1 MKVRTVNMN
10 RKELIEKRSINTKV
24 FENQDHSCTAE
35 IYLAPVHYKDTDG
48 TWKEMDNKLEE
59 SYETS
64 VYAQK
69 TNLVSEEGFTNRKGT
84 FGAFFAKKT
93 SEDNMMRIKDQYGS
107 ISWGVENCN
116 TVEAVK
122 QKDNTVCYPEIL
134 EGMELRCRVKG
145 MRMKEDMVL
154 LRKEAAKSYTYL
166 YQTEG
171 LVPELRE
178 KEVLFFD
185 EGQNEIFRVQAP
197 YMRDFSGSKS
207 ESIEVS
213 AEMTADGK
221 CRVTF
226 TPDRNW
232 LNEASR
238 KFPVVIDPV
247 TTTSKAATDIEDAY
261 ISSKN
266 NTDNYYNNENLWLK
280 GGNEIRRSFLKF
292 QLPEIK
298 TGDMIVN
305 ARLVMVSLGEN
316 GAEKTIAVHKVIQS
330 WESKTINWDNK
341 PIYEETVQDLCKF
354 TADKIKYVVMDITR
368 MVKEWYRDGSNNG
381 LMLKEI
387 DELSGSVQLMSS
399 DWDSSLSDYRPK
411 IEISYVNYSGLEDY
425 WTYHSQNIGRA
436 GTVHVNDY
444 NGNLILEHRVME
456 TSGSRM
462 PAEVS
467 LVYNTNDKDTNI
479 GYGKGF
485 RLNFHQ
491 IIHKKS
497 IAGNVY
503 YAHTDADGTVHY
515 FVEKEVEKDGNTVK
529 EWKDETGLDL
539 TLIRNLKSEEPY
551 TIQDKDG
558 NSMVFNESGYLIA
571 VKDKNGNKLTVSYVN
586 NRVKTI
592 TDGAGRIITLNY
604 SLGSDGE
611 EANLIQAVSP
621 SGNKKTFAH
630 TAGRLTT
637 VTDIDGKKVFYTYD
651 SNGMLASA
659 ENINGYQVKYGY
671 YTEEPHR
678 VKSIAEYGDGTKGK
692 SLTMTYGYNSTRFT
706 DNKGRKEIYRFD
718 NNGNLLHVHDGFG
731 HAVSCKYNVDGN
743 HVNRLENATKLQDNV
758 VQLLKDPVVQ
768 AENTP
773 WTSKISPEGAGNTE
787 INTIAAECMMGNRS
801 LKAEC
806 TSVSGYAY
814 WAQNVKVKKGITY
827 TASMYV
833 KASVSE
839 TAEDGGAIL
848 RVRYMDKDGVQQLK
862 DSEIIKKTT
871 EGFVRLTNTFT
882 VPEDSSDTVVK
893 VYMVMWHAKGVMYG
907 DMAQLETGT
916 SANRCNLIDNGDFH
930 LGTIEGFEKNESNT
944 DGLSE
949 VGIEDNIPI
958 KSQLLVTASSQ
969 GVLRKTPSD
978 TGEVLSSLT
987 KHQLLSGYITVEK
1000 NGRNWYYAKTADGKE
1015 GYVST
1020 GQAIPYL
1027 GGHEGT
1033 NSAFVAVGNSILY
1046 KSADKTSARV
1056 QEGID
1061 AGVCAALVKTVD
1073 GTDGN
1078 KWYYMGLQIDGN
1090 RFFGYM
1096 PVSAIV
1102 RLCRNIA
1109 KVEVKKDGSYY
1120 SSRSTSGAAAGS
1132 LTAGTRMAIR
1142 GTSVDSDGKEWGV
1155 IRRGSKFYYVPM
1167 SNLQIKTAPLSVRK
1181 SRDKIE
1187 ESVAGL
1193 DESVYHFVGE
1203 PDKDKKLVKI
1213 VDITGKKGD
1222 TYMVNAWGMG
1232 TSLPETDNDKKRRFG
1247 TEVRFIGT
1255 DGKADI
1261 HYTNFSPDIMDW
1273 QFLSDVYVA
1282 KKDYTSIE
1290 VAYTYCH
1297 NANIA
1302 YFDGLALYKENFGCS
1317 YTYDDENNLIS
1328 VKDLQEQVTKFE
1340 YNSKSDMTGI
1350 TDAKGNSFKYEY
1362 DNEETTRNVVKGTSA
1377 QNVVYRF
1384 TYDSAGN
1391 VLKSGCVD
1399 PKVPDT
1405 GTWITRVMTS
1415 DKNHVKSVTD
1425 AGENTVHYTWDMTR
1439 DLMTA
1444 FQDAKGN
1451 KISYTY
1457 DDMERLLSATQIV
1470 TVNGNRET
1478 VRNNYSYTDD
1488 NLTGIVHN
1496 GFAYDFNYN
1505 AFGNVSDVSVA
1516 GKQAVRYE
1524 YEDGNGNLLK
1534 VCYGNGAYI
1543 RYEYDKQNRIHM
1555 VYFKDAAD
1563 SKEQNLY
1570 RYAYDKQGNIY
1581 AVKSYEAEKTY
1592 YLFYDFLDRL
1602 VRVRDELGSTYEY
1615 AYDANN
1621 CMESMVHTCGT
1632 HTMKTVYT
1640 YDKDSRETK
1649 TRCAKT
1655 CERTTEYDKFGRVSR
1670 RTWNTASPYISAYSY
1685 IDNGENRY
1693 SLPKTIKNGSETLNY
1708 TYDANGNI
1716 ISIKDSAGESTFRY
1730 DELNQLI
1737 RENNHQLNKTITY
1750 AYDLGGNLTVEKEYA
1765 FMTAETLPDTPVKTM
1780 TGTYDSAWKDKLLSW
1795 DGTAMTYDA
1804 IGNMLTRGGT
1814 TYTWTQGRRLSGV
1827 ENGKSIKYLYD
1838 HTGARVKKTVDNT
1851 VTEYQWAGD
1860 LLLSEKTDGRIIWYC
1875 YDSQAN
1881 LISVTIRGITYF
1893 YVRNAQGDII
1903 ALVDADGKVVVK
1915 YTYDSWGKVV
1925 AVTGEL
1931 ADTVGVQNP
1940 FRYKGY
1946 YYDNE
1951 TGMYYLKSRYYVP
1964 ALKRFI
1970 CTDEI
1975 KYTVASPKDR
1985 SFKNLYVYCDNNP
1998 YSREDPTGR
2007 FWTEVVIGAAM
2018 NVVSCG
2024 IAAKVTG
2031 QSYTGWDIAAA
2042 AFSGAIASRSA
2053 VWGGIASAIY
2063 AGWSAWNNGGTM
2075 LEIAINSAT
2084 AFVGTAGI
2092 GSLAGAIGGKDLPR
2106 IPENTF
2112 NAVYGTGGNLVSSST
2127 NAGIVQTHQYNQ
2139 YSRTDTLH
2147 PYKSATSRCIG
2158 GGKRYNPRTGK
2169 TSIFKIFQ
2177 SSTGLIYYVYS

>member
-1 MKVRTVNMN
+1 MFDKIITVNELEIFQHCRLEKKMKVRTVNMN

-551 TIQDKDG
+551 TIQNKDG

-586 NRVKTI
+586 NRVKNI

-621 SGNKKTFAH
+621 SGNKKTFAY

-692 SLTMTYGYNSTRFT
+692 SLTMTYGYNSTKFT

-773 WTSKISPEGAGNTE
+773 WTSKISPKGAGNTE

-930 LGTIEGFEKNESNT
+930 LGTTEGFEKNESNT

-1457 DDMERLLSATQIV
+1457 DDMERLLSAAQTV

-1488 NLTGIVHN
+1488 NLTGIVH
-1496 GFAYDFNYN
+1496 
-1505 AFGNVSDVSVA
+1505 
-1516 GKQAVRYE
+1516 K
-1524 YEDGNGNLLK
+1524 
-1534 VCYGNGAYI
+1534 I
-1543 RYEYDKQNRIHM
+1543 
-1555 VYFKDAAD
+1555 
-1563 SKEQNLY
+1563 
-1570 RYAYDKQGNIY
+1570 
-1581 AVKSYEAEKTY
+1581 
-1592 YLFYDFLDRL
+1592 
-1602 VRVRDELGSTYEY
+1602 
-1615 AYDANN
+1615 
-1621 CMESMVHTCGT
+1621 
-1632 HTMKTVYT
+1632 
-1640 YDKDSRETK
+1640 
-1649 TRCAKT
+1649 
-1655 CERTTEYDKFGRVSR
+1655 GRAHV
-1670 RTWNTASPYISAYSY
+1670 
-1685 IDNGENRY
+1685 
-1693 SLPKTIKNGSETLNY
+1693 
-1708 TYDANGNI
+1708 
-1716 ISIKDSAGESTFRY
+1716 
-1730 DELNQLI
+1730 
-1737 RENNHQLNKTITY
+1737 
-1750 AYDLGGNLTVEKEYA
+1750 
-1765 FMTAETLPDTPVKTM
+1765 
-1780 TGTYDSAWKDKLLSW
+1780 
-1795 DGTAMTYDA
+1795 
-1804 IGNMLTRGGT
+1804 
-1814 TYTWTQGRRLSGV
+1814 
-1827 ENGKSIKYLYD
+1827 
-1838 HTGARVKKTVDNT
+1838 
-1851 VTEYQWAGD
+1851 
-1860 LLLSEKTDGRIIWYC
+1860 
-1875 YDSQAN
+1875 
-1881 LISVTIRGITYF
+1881 
-1893 YVRNAQGDII
+1893 
-1903 ALVDADGKVVVK
+1903 
-1915 YTYDSWGKVV
+1915 
-1925 AVTGEL
+1925 
-1931 ADTVGVQNP
+1931 
-1940 FRYKGY
+1940 
-1946 YYDNE
+1946 
-1951 TGMYYLKSRYYVP
+1951 
-1964 ALKRFI
+1964 
-1970 CTDEI
+1970 
-1975 KYTVASPKDR
+1975 
-1985 SFKNLYVYCDNNP
+1985 
-1998 YSREDPTGR
+1998 
-2007 FWTEVVIGAAM
+2007 
-2018 NVVSCG
+2018 
-2024 IAAKVTG
+2024 
-2031 QSYTGWDIAAA
+2031 
-2042 AFSGAIASRSA
+2042 
-2053 VWGGIASAIY
+2053 
-2063 AGWSAWNNGGTM
+2063 
-2075 LEIAINSAT
+2075 
-2084 AFVGTAGI
+2084 
-2092 GSLAGAIGGKDLPR
+2092 
-2106 IPENTF
+2106 
-2112 NAVYGTGGNLVSSST
+2112 
-2127 NAGIVQTHQYNQ
+2127 
-2139 YSRTDTLH
+2139 
-2147 PYKSATSRCIG
+2147 
-2158 GGKRYNPRTGK
+2158 
-2169 TSIFKIFQ
+2169 
-2177 SSTGLIYYVYS
+2177 